1 MYNLYADRLL
11 KFGLVGDD
19 VCSLFLVA
27 RVMVF
32 SRRPSIQVYSA
43 QSSFYATLFTTGYY
57 TLSFCGTCLTLLLAN
72 PYGPPFDSSSN
83 NQARSRKCRISLL
96 FVSFLTCM
104 LSAWSLFTAATLS
117 GNLRDEF
124 IDRVRARAVL
134 NLTIDNVTPP
144 WGAFP
149 TLYDAGSGKIVGG
162 SARYDQGNFLLGYC

>member
-1 MYNLYADRLL
+1 MYVP
-11 KFGLVGDD
+11 F
-19 VCSLFLVA
+19 FPVA

-32 SRRPSIQVYSA
+32 SRRPFIQVYSA

-57 TLSFCGTCLTLLLAN
+57 TLSFCDTCLTLLLAN

-83 NQARSRKCRISLL
+83 NQARSRKCRTSLC
-96 FVSFLTCM
+96 FAPFLTCM

-117 GNLRDEF
+117 GTLRDEF

-149 TLYDAGSGKIVGG
+149 TLYDAATGKIVGG
-162 SARYDQGNFLLGYC
+162 SARYDQGNPLLGYC